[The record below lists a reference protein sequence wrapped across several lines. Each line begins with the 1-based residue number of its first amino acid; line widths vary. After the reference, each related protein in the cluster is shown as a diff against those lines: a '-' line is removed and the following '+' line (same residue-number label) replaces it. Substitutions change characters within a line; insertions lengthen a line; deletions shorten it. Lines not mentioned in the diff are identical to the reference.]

1 MTKKQSLIS
10 GKIIAIFIYILGIL
24 GTLLCGIAIVICY
37 HYGIY
42 FSDQGYDNSSLFT
55 NKIES
60 TIYDIYDLEQMKV
73 GSSAI
78 DDYTDTSFLRSVN
91 DYLDQMNL
99 DYRIYCNENIYAEN
113 IADDVDSITY
123 YNYMNLTDDAGDYI
137 EVYYS
142 LDPNEPYSEEISL
155 EAKIY
160 DLLYSWRYYFIAFL
174 VIFALI
180 LVVDVIYLCI
190 TVGKNNKDD
199 QEKLN
204 EIDKIPFD
212 LYLLIVMGLIV
223 LVTGLMSDMLYYS
236 SYSIIHLVAIT
247 VYFMLIMLVGLSVLL
262 TFVNRIKCGNFFK
275 NTLIYILLKYLW
287 KLILLIYHIIKNF
300 FMSIPLMWK
309 SIIFVIVFI
318 WIVPYSIIHRR
329 QYFFIYC
336 LSLSVIVLYYSY
348 FLAKIKNKTQQMV
361 SGDFDKPLDTK
372 GMTPELTDY
381 ALKLENIND
390 GVSYALDAKMK
401 SERLKTELITN
412 VSHDIKT
419 PLTSI
424 INYVDLLKRHPDE
437 QQREEYLNILD
448 KQSKRLKK
456 LTEDIVEFSKVSTGN
471 IKVKKELIYGNE
483 ILKQTI
489 GEYEEILKNNDLE
502 LICQYADNDEQILT
516 DGKLTWRI
524 LNNCLN
530 NIVKYSKK
538 NTRVYIKSEITADDF
553 VITMKNVSERMLNIP
568 ADALMERFVRGD
580 ASRNTEG
587 SGLGLSIASDL
598 ASILGGK
605 FVIDID
611 GDLFKVTFSLPKNGQ
626 DNKISN

>member
-1 MTKKQSLIS
+1 MTKKHSLIS
-10 GKIIAIFIYILGIL
+10 GKIIAVFIYILGIL
-24 GTLLCGIAIVICY
+24 GTLLCGIAIVVCY

-42 FSDQGYDNSSLFT
+42 FSDQGYNNSSLFT
-55 NKIES
+55 NKVES
-60 TIYDIYDLEQMKV
+60 TIYDIYDFEQIK
-73 GSSAI
+73 SSSSSI
-78 DDYTDTSFLRSVN
+78 DGYTGTSFLKNLN

-99 DYRIYCNENIYAEN
+99 NYRIYCNENVYAEN
-113 IADDVDSITY
+113 SFEDGKSTTY
-123 YNYMNLTDDAGDYI
+123 YNYMDLTDEAGDYI
-137 EVYYS
+137 EVYYG
-142 LDPNEPYSEEISL
+142 LDSSKPYSEEISL

-174 VIFALI
+174 IVFVLI

-212 LYLLIVMGLIV
+212 LYLLIVVGLIV
-223 LVTGLMSDMLYYS
+223 LVTALMSNMLYYS
-236 SYSIIHLVAIT
+236 SYYIIHLVAIT

-262 TFVNRIKCGNFFK
+262 TFVNRIKCGSFFK
-275 NTLIYILLKYLW
+275 NTLIYILLKYFW
-287 KLILLIYHIIKNF
+287 EFTLLIYHIIKDLF
-300 FMSIPLMWK
+300 LSIPLIWK
-309 SIIFVIVFI
+309 SIIFVIIFI
-318 WIVPYSIIHRR
+318 WIVPYSIVYRR
-329 QYFFIYC
+329 QYLFIHC
-336 LSLSVIVLYYSY
+336 FSLSAIVLYYSY
-348 FLAKIKNKTQQMV
+348 FLAKIKVKTKQMV

-390 GVSYALDAKMK
+390 GVSSALDAKMK

-538 NTRVYIKSEITADDF
+538 NTRVYIKSEITANDF
-553 VITMKNVSERMLNIP
+553 VITMKNVSEKMLNIS

-598 ASILGGK
+598 ATILGGK
-605 FVIDID
+605 FIIDID

-626 DNKISN
+626 DIK